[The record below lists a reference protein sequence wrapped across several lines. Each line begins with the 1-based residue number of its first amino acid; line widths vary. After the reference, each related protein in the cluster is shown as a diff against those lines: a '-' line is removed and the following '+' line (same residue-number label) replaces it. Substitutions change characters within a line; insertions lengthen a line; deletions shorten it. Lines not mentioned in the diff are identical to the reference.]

1 MVHDLTPSACAPGQS
16 TNCLQSKTI
25 TVFKPLSSH
34 GKIGSKVVI
43 FPRFVSSRCCL
54 FTLAIAASVLGI
66 VAVTPR
72 SAMAKVSYA
81 CPYTSAQAYSAS
93 LRLLRVD
100 HGFDITERDPDAAYI
115 LFEYKSNEGGS
126 RVSSGAIEIIEKGK
140 ELMVQ
145 VSLPKMPQYHERVLL
160 DNLRKK
166 LESEYGE
173 PPVRKD
179 PRKEPPKKSDPSA
192 PKAPSKQPSKK
203 ASSEES

>member
-1 MVHDLTPSACAPGQS
+1 MPLFCSTGRGKGGSNSAKMSRILP
-16 TNCLQSKTI
+16 
-25 TVFKPLSSH
+25 P
-34 GKIGSKVVI
+34 
-43 FPRFVSSRCCL
+43 RCCL
-54 FTLAIAASVLGI
+54 LSLAVAASVFGL
-66 VAVTPR
+66 VTVTPR
-72 SAMAKVSYA
+72 HVAAKVSYV

-126 RVSSGAIEIIEKGK
+126 RVSSGAIEIIEKGQ
-140 ELMVQ
+140 ELVVQ
-145 VSLPKMPQYHERVLL
+145 VSLPKMPQYHERVLI

-173 PPVRKD
+173 PPVRKQ
-179 PRKEPPKKSDPSA
+179 PRKDPPKKS
-192 PKAPSKQPSKK
+192 APSSPDAPAKQPKKK